1 MADSIQRFTTGDTIA
16 GNYRV
21 LGVAGSGGMGVVL
34 KALDLKLERTV
45 ALKFLPPDL
54 AAHPRDKERFL
65 REARI
70 ASGLDHPNIGVI
82 HGVEETPDGQMFL
95 VMAFYEG
102 HSLAEKIREGTLT
115 PRESVKIVIQLA
127 DGVGEAHARGIVH
140 RDIKPSNVMMT
151 SSGLPK
157 VVDFGLAYVMTSQT
171 ASRTGVTG
179 TVAYMSPE
187 QALGKVVDART
198 DVWALGVVLAEM
210 LTGVNPFYRDTLGGI
225 LYAIL
230 NDAPVNL
237 DHLDREV
244 QKVLYRALTKDP
256 EARYSSCVEFAAALE
271 GLLSQMPVT
280 GDTAKTGSLDGLP
293 KTKSGH
299 DSAQLRKLKE
309 LASSSMMRSGE
320 AVKRWPLWAWT
331 ASAAFVAVLLVSTLV
346 VAFVPSLRDA
356 VGGWLTGSPEVKH
369 IAVLPL
375 ATNGS
380 GADAKALSEGLMDSL
395 TDRLA
400 NLGSQNQSLWVVPA
414 SEVRRL
420 KVSDAQQA
428 QTKLGA
434 TLVVQGA
441 VEQSGKETQLRVE
454 LIDANGM
461 RELGSATLSDA
472 NGDLATLETRAVTR
486 LADLMH
492 VAMAKSAAVPSAAAG
507 DPLAYEAYLTARGY
521 LERWDKPGNLDK
533 AIADLKQ
540 TVASDPNFALGYAE
554 LGSAYRLKFNLE
566 RDPQMLHDAEQA
578 CTKSLQLNPSLP
590 TAYVTLGRVHNETG
604 NVQLAIS
611 EFQQALKQDPRNPSA
626 LVGLAKSYELSGRT
640 TEAEQTYIKAA
651 YMRPDDWTGFNSLG
665 AFYEWQG
672 KYKKAIAAYEKAL
685 QVTPNNS
692 QVLSNLAAAYI
703 DPGVKKDLPKAER
716 LLQKAIAI
724 HPTFAEEVNLGYAY
738 EQDGQYEKA
747 VELIREGLKMNAH
760 DYLVWQDLVAG
771 YQAMGK
777 TGQARDAMQHE
788 LPLLEAEV
796 KRQPQNVFA
805 NSELADLYASL
816 GLKQK
821 ALSQIQTALVLA
833 PKDPQNLGT
842 IAATYDT
849 LGDRRHAVQYIVA
862 AIKNGLSE
870 SQLKSPAAFGL
881 SKYMQDPKVQAALR
895 SK

>member
-1 MADSIQRFTTGDTIA
+1 MPESIQRFTTGDTIA

-34 KALDLKLERTV
+34 KALDLKLQRTV

-102 HSLAEKIREGTLT
+102 DSLAEKIRQGVLT
-115 PRESVKIVIQLA
+115 AREAVKIVIQLA
-127 DGVGEAHARGIVH
+127 EGLSQAHERGIVH
-140 RDIKPSNVMMT
+140 RDIKPSNVMRAG
-151 SSGLPK
+151 SGLPK
-157 VVDFGLAYVMTSQT
+157 IVDFGLAYVMTSQT
-171 ASRTGVTG
+171 ASRTGTTG

-187 QALGKVVDART
+187 QALGKIVDART
-198 DVWALGVVLAEM
+198 DIWALGVVLAEM
-210 LTGVNPFYRDTLGGI
+210 LTGVNPFQRDTLGGI

-237 DHLDREV
+237 EHLDRNV
-244 QKVLYRALTKDP
+244 QKVLYRALTKDA
-256 EARYSSCVEFAAALE
+256 EERYASCGEFVAALE
-271 GLLSQMPVT
+271 GLLAQMPVT
-280 GDTAKTGSLDGLP
+280 GESAKTANLAGFS

-309 LASSSMMRSGE
+309 LASSSVMRSGE
-320 AVKRWPLWAWT
+320 AAKKLPPWMWT
-331 ASAAFVAVLLVSTLV
+331 ASASVVAVLLAATLV
-346 VAFVPSLRDA
+346 VALVPSLRDA
-356 VGGWLTGSPEVKH
+356 VGAWLTGAPKVKH

-380 GADAKALSEGLMDSL
+380 GADAKALSDGLMDSL

-400 NLGSQNQSLWVVPA
+400 NLGSENQSLWVVPA

-420 KVSDAQQA
+420 DVTNPQEA

-434 TLVVQGA
+434 TLVVQGS
-441 VEQSGKETQLRVE
+441 VEQSGKNTRLRVE

-461 RELGSATLSDA
+461 RELGSATLSDG
-472 NGDLATLETRAVTR
+472 NGDLATLETQAVTQ

-492 VAMAKSAAVPSAAAG
+492 VEMAKSAAVSSAATG
-507 DPLAYEAYLTARGY
+507 DPLAYQAYLTARGY
-521 LERWDKPGNLDK
+521 LERWDKPGNLNK

-540 TVASDPNFALGYAE
+540 TVTNDPNFALGYAE
-554 LGSAYRLKFNLE
+554 LGEAYRKRFKLDRNPKWLN
-566 RDPQMLHDAEQA
+566 MAEEV

-590 TAYVTLGRVHNETG
+590 AAYVTLGQVHNEKG

-611 EFQQALKQDPRNPSA
+611 EFQQALQQDPRNPMA
-626 LVGLAKSYELSGRT
+626 LQGLAKSYQLSGRIA
-640 TEAEQTYIKAA
+640 EAEKTYIRAA
-651 YMRPDDWTGFNSLG
+651 YMRPDDWTGFNALG
-665 AFYEWQG
+665 AFYDWQG
-672 KYKKAIAAYEKAL
+672 EYQKAVAAYKHAL
-685 QVTPNNS
+685 QLTPDNS
-692 QVLSNLAAAYI
+692 LVLSNLAAAYI
-703 DPGVKKDLPKAER
+703 DPGNKKDLPEAER

-724 HPTFAEEVNLGYAY
+724 HRTYPELVNLGYAY
-738 EQDGQYEKA
+738 GQDGQYKKA
-747 VELIREGLKMNAH
+747 AELIRQGLKMDSH
-760 DYLVWQDLVAG
+760 DYLVWQDLVSD
-771 YQAMGK
+771 YQALGDTK
-777 TGQARDAMQHE
+777 RAQDAMRRE

-816 GLKQK
+816 GMKEQ
-821 ALSQIQTALVLA
+821 ALSQIQTALALA

-842 IAATYDT
+842 IADAYDSM
-849 LGDRRHAVQYIVA
+849 GDRKHAVQYIVA
-862 AIKNGLSE
+862 AVKNGLTA
-870 SQLKSPAAFGL
+870 SQLQSPVGFGL
-881 SKYMQDPKVQAALR
+881 GKYMEDPKVQAALR
-895 SK
+895 GK